1 MSSEDENYSVA
12 KVSSGYPDLRTVLTI
27 VSSISLFCTISC
39 VVVFFIL
46 LSYNAHRV
54 NIPLVKITMS
64 IQSVHAVAL
73 IITIVLNIVSITS
86 EVLCSSL
93 RYILYICYLVSIF
106 MCCAITIHL
115 WLVISRRKLNQ
126 TKRNERWYYII
137 SYVLAIIL
145 SAALAIIPN
154 SAFKLVNRCMVASI
168 PSPQYLGIRWAL
180 YYSWFVVASL
190 ISIICMISVLRSA
203 QRLSHT
209 THTHGR
215 EYTSTTEAYR
225 SAVNARANGKRLRS
239 LMFYTIAYPVISL
252 VCNLPQLLQELLA
265 TTMKKELTGLNFA
278 ARLLLCS
285 EGTFLALAFFLYP
298 AVLHSI
304 RDITYSAVQY
314 WVVEQEVF
322 WRRKQND
329 IKNFHNGRMLHENPN
344 DMMVDKTDLKNFT
357 STRGRIFHS
366 ILLKT
371 GEGKRATTLS

>member
-1 MSSEDENYSVA
+1 MSNEDEDYSVA
-12 KVSSGYPDLRTVLTI
+12 KVSSGYPDLRTILTI

-73 IITIVLNIVSITS
+73 
-86 EVLCSSL
+86 
-93 RYILYICYLVSIF
+93 
-106 MCCAITIHL
+106 
-115 WLVISRRKLNQ
+115 

-137 SYVLAIIL
+137 SYALAIIL
-145 SAALAIIPN
+145 SAALAAIPN
-154 SAFKLVNRCMVASI
+154 SAFKIVNRCMVASI
-168 PSPQYLGIRWAL
+168 PGPQYLGIRWAL

-203 QRLSHT
+203 QKLSHT

-215 EYTSTTEAYR
+215 RYTSTTEAYR

-239 LMFYTIAYPVISL
+239 LTFYTIAYPVISL
-252 VCNLPQLLQELLA
+252 VCNLPQLLQELLS

-322 WRRKQND
+322 WRRKQSD
-329 IKNFHNGRMLHENPN
+329 TKNFHDGRMLHENPN

-357 STRGRIFHS
+357 STRGRILHF